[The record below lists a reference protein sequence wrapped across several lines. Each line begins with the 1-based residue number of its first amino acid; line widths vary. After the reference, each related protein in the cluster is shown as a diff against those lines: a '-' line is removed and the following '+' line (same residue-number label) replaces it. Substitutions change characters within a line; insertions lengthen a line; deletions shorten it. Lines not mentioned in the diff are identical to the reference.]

1 MISYL
6 KKQAKVLKSDELS
19 ALMIRMKEDHFVK
32 VRTMIKDM
40 IAKLENDASEEA
52 DQKAWC
58 DEEMTNAMQ
67 QRDTNTGEVEGDTAL
82 ITKSEATIAKL
93 KEEQATLLQEIADLK
108 KGLNEATTLRT
119 GEREENTKTV
129 ADATAGLAGVK
140 KAISILKDFYDNALV
155 QTGAKYVPPNA
166 GADGQTVGDMAPDT
180 GFDSE
185 NHGNQ
190 DAASGIMG
198 QLSVIESDFTRTIET
213 TKKQEQGEKE
223 GVLSDAKDD
232 LKEHSDLKKDAL
244 DKLRKL
250 KPSCVDTGSDYAET
264 VARREQEIESLKN
277 AYIILDEMR

>member
-1 MISYL
+1 
-6 KKQAKVLKSDELS
+6 
-19 ALMIRMKEDHFVK
+19 
-32 VRTMIKDM
+32 M

-67 QRDTNTGEVEGDTAL
+67 QRDTNIGEIEGDTAL
-82 ITKSEATIAKL
+82 ITKSDP
-93 KEEQATLLQEIADLK
+93 EIADLK

-213 TKKQEQGEKE
+213 TNTQESDAEEAFQAYKTETEENMAEKDGLVNSTKQDQGETE

-264 VARREQEIESLKN
+264 VARHEQEIESLKN